1 VTPSRALLLVLAV
14 VSVAA
19 LAGVLVGTS
28 DSSSDGAAR
37 VHERLLAK
45 AKPAPKLPTYEPGS
59 AWPSLPPPP
68 EPIVAPEPESSEE
81 AEGYVATSTPE
92 PIYYPPSSDSSS
104 GAGGRPHGITGGGSG
119 CAC

>member
-1 VTPSRALLLVLAV
+1 MPTRRPATQWQMPSGRSGKPGPNWLRSGTARNVTASELVIVLAVTPSRALLLVLAV
-14 VSVAA
+14 VSAAA

-28 DSSSDGAAR
+28 DSSSNGAAR

-68 EPIVAPEPESSEE
+68 
-81 AEGYVATSTPE
+81 
-92 PIYYPPSSDSSS
+92 
-104 GAGGRPHGITGGGSG
+104 
-119 CAC
+119 